1 MLFLLSGP
9 RSHRAPESQGSVGDW
24 ANTAQPVR
32 AGVSDDGQLRL
43 AVRKPQQAVGA
54 HTSEPAARLALVRRF
69 LAIFMLV
76 VLPFQFSWAAAASY
90 CAHESSPDAAHFGH
104 HEHQH
109 HADGSDLEPV
119 VADEAAGA
127 DAQDGKASGGTDLD
141 CGQCHS
147 SSGAMQTLAL
157 AVPAPILAAAP
168 STAPEEFRGAHAATR
183 PERPQWRPLA

>member
-1 MLFLLSGP
+1 MVSLLGP
-9 RSHRAPESQGSVGDW
+9 SSHGAPESKGLAVDGDT
-24 ANTAQPVR
+24 AAQPGC
-32 AGVSDDGQLRL
+32 AGVSDDGQPQP
-43 AVRKPQQAVGA
+43 AARKPQQAVGA
-54 HTSEPAARLALVRRF
+54 HTNEPAARLASVRRF

-90 CAHESSPDAAHFGH
+90 CAHESSPDAVHFGH
-104 HEHQH
+104 HELQH

-127 DAQDGKASGGTDLD
+127 DARDGKGSGGTDLD

-168 STAPEEFRGAHAATR
+168 SAAPDEFRGAYAATR
-183 PERPQWRPLA
+183 PERPQWRLLA